1 MDKYENLNIIG
12 KGNFGSISKIRR
24 KSDGKILVWKEI
36 DYGKMEEKDK
46 HHIISEINI
55 LRELH
60 HPNIVKYYD
69 RIIDKKN
76 TKIYIIMEY
85 CSGGDIGNLIKRC
98 KKNKELIE
106 EDIILKIFTQVL
118 LALNYI
124 HTFKNGKIL
133 HRDIK
138 PSNIFLDKD
147 NNVKLGDFGLS
158 KILNNQSIFAYS
170 NVGTPYYMSPEQ
182 INNNKYNEKSDIW
195 SLGCFLY
202 ELTTLNPPFEA
213 NNHLS
218 LALKIKSGKIEKINC
233 RYSNFLNK
241 LILWLIN
248 INPNNRPFTWDL
260 LNLPEINFR
269 VKEKKFKDN
278 YIKMKK
284 FEESLKEREEKIIQK
299 ENELN
304 LKEKYLN
311 EKEENI
317 KAREKR
323 VNEREEF
330 IKKEFNIKI
339 KENNYINNNYNEDNN
354 NYEKEG
360 NKNNVLFKNY
370 SEYDNYNFSGFSINE
385 SLNRNSLMVN
395 NSENNFNNL
404 ENYYNNENNNEYFN
418 YNMKRNRNNILKT
431 KPKLYFPSSSPKK
444 IYHKPINLTNNTS
457 LNTIN
462 TNNNSIQ
469 SINNT
474 INNQIKTLIYPNHK
488 NFYSI
493 DVNSV
498 SNKLNYS
505 PNRSNEN
512 IKKQNLVFSHSKTH
526 SSQNIINNNYIEEIS
541 NKNYNQD
548 FNYMNNNNSIKLF
561 SDIYSENNDSQ
572 KYIFDYPNNN
582 NNDNNNDNLNN
593 ELNTN
598 FITISPKN
606 NNNSKIKYTNNISKN
621 NNFPLGNINNI
632 KYISNNENNNLNT
645 ESLKNKVLRKE
656 RTFSSSNNT
665 LINNRKINNNNEN
678 IYRQSKTPRQ
688 NINMIPRNN
697 SYNLT
702 HNYRDNNNENENNLN
717 NHTSHNLIKTNYK
730 NKNNSF
736 RGNNNKFINS

>member
-1 MDKYENLNIIG
+1 
-12 KGNFGSISKIRR
+12 
-24 KSDGKILVWKEI
+24 
-36 DYGKMEEKDK
+36 
-46 HHIISEINI
+46 
-55 LRELH
+55 
-60 HPNIVKYYD
+60 
-69 RIIDKKN
+69 
-76 TKIYIIMEY
+76 MEY

-339 KENNYINNNYNEDNN
+339 KENNYINYNEDNN
-354 NYEKEG
+354 NYENEG

-395 NSENNFNNL
+395 KSENNFNNL
-404 ENYYNNENNNEYFN
+404 DNYYNNEHYNEYLN

-493 DVNSV
+493 NVNSV

-505 PNRSNEN
+505 P
-512 IKKQNLVFSHSKTH
+512 
-526 SSQNIINNNYIEEIS
+526 Y
-541 NKNYNQD
+541 
-548 FNYMNNNNSIKLF
+548 
-561 SDIYSENNDSQ
+561 
-572 KYIFDYPNNN
+572 
-582 NNDNNNDNLNN
+582 
-593 ELNTN
+593 
-598 FITISPKN
+598 
-606 NNNSKIKYTNNISKN
+606 
-621 NNFPLGNINNI
+621 
-632 KYISNNENNNLNT
+632 
-645 ESLKNKVLRKE
+645 
-656 RTFSSSNNT
+656 
-665 LINNRKINNNNEN
+665 
-678 IYRQSKTPRQ
+678 
-688 NINMIPRNN
+688 
-697 SYNLT
+697 
-702 HNYRDNNNENENNLN
+702 
-717 NHTSHNLIKTNYK
+717 
-730 NKNNSF
+730 
-736 RGNNNKFINS
+736 

>member
-76 TKIYIIMEY
+76 TKIYIMMEY

-526 SSQNIINNNYIEEIS
+526 SSQKINNNNYIEEIS

-665 LINNRKINNNNEN
+665 LINNRKINNINEN

-717 NHTSHNLIKTNYK
+717 NHTSYNLIKTNYK

>member
-339 KENNYINNNYNEDNN
+339 KENNYINYNEDNN
-354 NYEKEG
+354 NYENEG
-360 NKNNVLFKNY
+360 NKNNVLFKNF

-395 NSENNFNNL
+395 KSENNFNNL
-404 ENYYNNENNNEYFN
+404 DNYYNNEHYNEYLN

-444 IYHKPINLTNNTS
+444 IYHKPINITNNTS

-493 DVNSV
+493 DVNSA

-505 PNRSNEN
+505 PNQSNEN

-582 NNDNNNDNLNN
+582 DNNNDNLNN
-593 ELNTN
+593 EINTN

-621 NNFPLGNINNI
+621 NNFPLENINNI

-656 RTFSSSNNT
+656 RTFSFSNNT

-678 IYRQSKTPRQ
+678 IYSQSKTPRQ

-717 NHTSHNLIKTNYK
+717 NHTSYNLIKTNYK